1 MQLPRFGGVGLN
13 RSTAR
18 LLVLSAFYI
27 LFLVLGAAIFS
38 AIEGPE
44 ETQRVRELRH
54 LRKEFLL
61 DHKCVSGEYWLS
73 SLFGTK
79 TTVQRLLLCH
89 DIPVPMAIF
98 ETLIIAHLVI
108 KFPTN
113 IINNWALDI
122 KIHERI

>member
-44 ETQRVRELRH
+44 ETQRVRQLRQI
-54 LRKEFLL
+54 RKEFLL
-61 DHKCVSGEYWLS
+61 DNKCVSG
-73 SLFGTK
+73 K
-79 TTVQRLLLCH
+79 
-89 DIPVPMAIF
+89 
-98 ETLIIAHLVI
+98 
-108 KFPTN
+108 
-113 IINNWALDI
+113 
-122 KIHERI
+122 

>member
-54 LRKEFLL
+54 LRKEFLQ

-73 SLFGTK
+73 SSILGTEM
-79 TTVQRLLLCH
+79 TV
-89 DIPVPMAIF
+89 
-98 ETLIIAHLVI
+98 
-108 KFPTN
+108 
-113 IINNWALDI
+113 
-122 KIHERI
+122 

>member
-44 ETQRVRELRH
+44 ETQRVRQLRQ

-61 DHKCVSGEYWLS
+61 DNECVSGE
-73 SLFGTK
+73 
-79 TTVQRLLLCH
+79 
-89 DIPVPMAIF
+89 
-98 ETLIIAHLVI
+98 
-108 KFPTN
+108 
-113 IINNWALDI
+113 
-122 KIHERI
+122 